1 MFYSTPHRGSPVI
14 KSHITFLQG
23 VFGFTP
29 IVAELKND
37 SPVLLQLNEDF
48 EELNPMPDVLCLGE
62 ELPMRAGKYEAVVV
76 PPVSSKLDVGGGG
89 GSEV

>member
-1 MFYSTPHRGSPVI
+1 M
-14 KSHITFLQG
+14 
-23 VFGFTP
+23 
-29 IVAELKND
+29 
-37 SPVLLQLNEDF
+37 LLQLNEDF